1 MSSTPTGGII
11 DERVPMARRQL
22 SPSLVAVVGLRCC
35 FESQLCASDYC
46 HGETYVVEHIVGCL
60 GRTVSAGKSWLED
73 SPSGHYPV
81 GRPCRFAGQDTDLG
95 LDRLLERSRWVGEM
109 AEPPVGNVLL
119 ALVVL
124 DRVPVHQLDHLR
136 SALAPLVACVGFLL
150 PSYVASILCEFP

>member
-11 DERVPMARRQL
+11 DERVPMARRKWHMPAL
-22 SPSLVAVVGLRCC
+22 TITGSCGWPEV
-35 FESQLCASDYC
+35 
-46 HGETYVVEHIVGCL
+46 VVEHIVGCL

-73 SPSGHYPV
+73 SPSGHCPV
-81 GRPCRFAGQDTDLG
+81 GRPCRFAGQGTDLG

-119 ALVVL
+119 APVVL

-136 SALAPLVACVGFLL
+136 SALAPLVACAGFLL
-150 PSYVASILCEFP
+150 PSYVVSILCEFP